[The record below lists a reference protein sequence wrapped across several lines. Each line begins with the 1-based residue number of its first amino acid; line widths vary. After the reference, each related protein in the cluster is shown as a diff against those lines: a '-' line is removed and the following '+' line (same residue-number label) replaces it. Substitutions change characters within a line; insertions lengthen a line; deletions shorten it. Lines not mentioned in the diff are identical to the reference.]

1 MGERTMVA
9 CALVHQC
16 RGLVEKHAIM
26 HGGGEDGP
34 QLGVWDD
41 IPQPRSL
48 TGRQL
53 YLRELVSKAVEQA
66 RNTRAVV
73 DRRAISRAC
82 LAQHGAGWSNLSC
95 CLKAD
100 YERNALSESTAGAV
114 QAREDQALSSAASE
128 VEKAREQ
135 ARRES
140 DCGLPNQVRSVRFT
154 ALDYQRL
161 TGSWNTIEHTELMV
175 NEYITVALS
184 SPAAP
189 PRDVQLLLES
199 SAAKFPKPTLV
210 APWWLKN
217 VTTNRHVFSG
227 LRVLCRRRQQR
238 CFLILIWTPTATRCS
253 VPQNLQAFLCT
264 PSLRNIAARLCGCS

>member
-1 MGERTMVA
+1 
-9 CALVHQC
+9 
-16 RGLVEKHAIM
+16 
-26 HGGGEDGP
+26 
-34 QLGVWDD
+34 
-41 IPQPRSL
+41 
-48 TGRQL
+48 
-53 YLRELVSKAVEQA
+53 LVSKAVEQA
-66 RNTRAVV
+66 RNARAVV

-100 YERNALSESTAGAV
+100 YERNALSESPAGAV

-217 VTTNRHVFSG
+217 VTTNRHFFRAAGFVSEKTATMFSYSYLDSNSHTLQCSSKPPG
-227 LRVLCRRRQQR
+227 VLMHSQLTKHCRQALRVL
-238 CFLILIWTPTATRCS
+238 
-253 VPQNLQAFLCT
+253 
-264 PSLRNIAARLCGCS
+264 LRTMGSCQCLSIGRLSM